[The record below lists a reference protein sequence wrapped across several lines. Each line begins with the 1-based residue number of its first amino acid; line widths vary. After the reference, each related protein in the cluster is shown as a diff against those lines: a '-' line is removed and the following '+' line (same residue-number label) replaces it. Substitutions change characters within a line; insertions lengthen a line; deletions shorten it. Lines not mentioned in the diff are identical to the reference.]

1 MLRLSQLRSQLLS
14 NNSQST
20 NLTKDNMQPKDKKL
34 SKSTYSNFIYEE
46 KNSFTVHTY
55 KEFSL
60 RKFIGIDNEE
70 TLDFLSVFFEERA
83 TQSSTF
89 NKLLHMIDFIST
101 DNHISKEN
109 IRVLADLYHFI
120 PYNQTINNGAG
131 LFILYHKNTQCGMFS
146 FKINNLNYLSPTIYI
161 DDNYL
166 TSNIGA
172 EFGYGF
178 AKYLFDNSLIYDVT
192 KEILTTYDV
201 NNKSAHLM
209 MMKLNKRFT
218 YDIFNH
224 IGKIEMKMPDGSK
237 SICEA
242 YITNY
247 LLYKN
252 SVNKRLQEKKS
263 FFCLLKER
271 KELSIKKP
279 I

>member
-1 MLRLSQLRSQLLS
+1 MLRLNQLRNQLLS
-14 NNSQST
+14 NKSQSQNKEIT
-20 NLTKDNMQPKDKKL
+20 MAKQTV
-34 SKSTYSNFIYEE
+34 SNFVYEE
-46 KNSFTVHTY
+46 KNSFIIHTF

-60 RKFIGIDNEE
+60 RKFIGVDNEE
-70 TLDFLSVFFEERA
+70 TLDFLSNFFEERA
-83 TQSSTF
+83 NLCSTF
-89 NKLLHMIDFIST
+89 NKLLKMIDFIS

-120 PYNQTINNGAG
+120 PYNKTINNGAG
-131 LFILYHKNTQCGMFS
+131 LFILYHNKTQCGMFS

-161 DDNYL
+161 DDKFL

-178 AKYLFDNSLIYDVT
+178 AKYLFDHSLVYDVT
-192 KEILTTYDV
+192 QEVLTTYDV
-201 NNKSAHLM
+201 NNKPAHSM
-209 MMKLNKRFT
+209 MLKLNKRFT

-237 SICEA
+237 SVCEA
-242 YITNY
+242 YISNY
-247 LLYKN
+247 LLYRN
-252 SVNKRLQEKKS
+252 SVNKRLNQKKS

-271 KELSIKKP
+271 KDTLISKP